1 MKRREN
7 VTLKFQGAEEA
18 LDNSLKKIK
27 ELFLLH
33 LLLLLL
39 PHKNNNCDNND
50 GGSTSNHNN
59 EDNS

>member
-27 ELFLLH
+27 ELFLLY

-39 PHKNNNCDNND
+39 PDKK
-50 GGSTSNHNN
+50 
-59 EDNS
+59 